1 MINFFSDDD
10 LKSLLNVMTSLRGD
24 AKTPIMPI
32 EVVQSVVDG
41 AATSDS
47 VIAESPNPID
57 DRPAEEQKKDE
68 DDSEL
73 YSIKNFSL

>member
-10 LKSLLNVMTSLRGD
+10 LKTLLSTISTVKGGKDTLDKIANTQIPQE
-24 AKTPIMPI
+24 T
-32 EVVQSVVDG
+32 VV
-41 AATSDS
+41 DS
-47 VIAESPNPID
+47 VITESPNPID